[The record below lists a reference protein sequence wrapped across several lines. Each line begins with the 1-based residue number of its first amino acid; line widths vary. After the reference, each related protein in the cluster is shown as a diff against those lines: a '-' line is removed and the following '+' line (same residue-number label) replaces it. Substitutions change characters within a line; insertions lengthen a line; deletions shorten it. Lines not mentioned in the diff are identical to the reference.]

1 MCVRKGG
8 KVGGG
13 GGELEVGVCTMYC
26 GYDDTLKMKVPWEED
41 CTISGGSSLQSLT
54 VHGKNV
60 LFL

>member
-1 MCVRKGG
+1 M
-8 KVGGG
+8 
-13 GGELEVGVCTMYC
+13 GVCTMYC

-60 LFL
+60 LLL